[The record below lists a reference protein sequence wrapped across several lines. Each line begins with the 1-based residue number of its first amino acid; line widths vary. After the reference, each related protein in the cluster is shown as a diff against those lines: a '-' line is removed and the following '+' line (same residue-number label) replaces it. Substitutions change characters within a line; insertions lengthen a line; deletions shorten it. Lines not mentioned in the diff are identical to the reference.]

1 MLAWQLPLALA
12 LAGAAVALV
21 GLRPALLGALYLAAV
36 TPELTRIDLREHR
49 LPDRLTLPGYLAALA
64 GVALGVLGGDP
75 ALPALL
81 GGGAFLAL
89 FLVLAVGGGMGFG
102 DVKLAGVLGIVLG
115 AQGFAAAA
123 TGLFAAFLSGGVAA
137 AVLLA
142 RKGLGARLPFGPFLL
157 LGFWV
162 GLL

>member
-1 MLAWQLPLALA
+1 MASRDTVRVPVLPSALRERRPWERRMLAWQLPLALA

-89 FLVLAVGGGMGFG
+89 FLVLAVGGG
-102 DVKLAGVLGIVLG
+102 
-115 AQGFAAAA
+115 
-123 TGLFAAFLSGGVAA
+123 
-137 AVLLA
+137 
-142 RKGLGARLPFGPFLL
+142 
-157 LGFWV
+157 
-162 GLL
+162 